1 MLMSHLLEALLG
13 SSEESSHCVLTYVY
27 TRQKLENG
35 ETANDE
41 PVKNQIKQQHLQ
53 MCGSCRC
60 ADEATEVKLTSE
72 EKR

>member
-1 MLMSHLLEALLG
+1 MLMSHLLEALLAVIRG
-13 SSEESSHCVLTYVY
+13 KFPLRSHICVYMT
-27 TRQKLENG
+27 KLENG
-35 ETANDE
+35 KTANDE

-60 ADEATEVKLTSE
+60 ADKATEVKLTSE